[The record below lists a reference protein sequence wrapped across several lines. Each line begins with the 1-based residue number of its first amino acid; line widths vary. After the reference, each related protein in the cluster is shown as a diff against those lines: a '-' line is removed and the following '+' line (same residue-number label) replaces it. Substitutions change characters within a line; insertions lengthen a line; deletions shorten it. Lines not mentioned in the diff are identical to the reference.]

1 MKNILKPTRIHNNA
15 KSYMGKVNIGVPQ
28 GSILG
33 PLLFLLY
40 VNDLSNVSMKL
51 SFIQFADDTSIF
63 IKGGSLSEIALSMN
77 SEMKNVTEWLR
88 NNMLTLN
95 VTKTNYMIM
104 TTQRK
109 RYNNDECK
117 IIIDESIID
126 CVSVTFGES
135 IYRSDGH

>member
-1 MKNILKPTRIHNNA
+1 
-15 KSYMGKVNIGVPQ
+15 
-28 GSILG
+28 
-33 PLLFLLY
+33 
-40 VNDLSNVSMKL
+40 MKL

-104 TTQRK
+104 
-109 RYNNDECK
+109 
-117 IIIDESIID
+117 IIIDENI
-126 CVSVTFGES
+126 
-135 IYRSDGH
+135 IYRKICSVIFLNTNC

>member
-1 MKNILKPTRIHNNA
+1 MEWVKDYLSNRKQFVVYDNA
-15 KSYMGKVNIGVPQ
+15 KVYVGKVDIGVPQ

-63 IKGGSLSEIALSMN
+63 IKGGSLSEIAFSMN

-104 TTQRK
+104 TMQGK

-117 IIIDESIID
+117 S
-126 CVSVTFGES
+126 
-135 IYRSDGH
+135 

>member
-1 MKNILKPTRIHNNA
+1 
-15 KSYMGKVNIGVPQ
+15 
-28 GSILG
+28 
-33 PLLFLLY
+33 
-40 VNDLSNVSMKL
+40 MKL

-104 TTQRK
+104 IT
-109 RYNNDECK
+109 
-117 IIIDESIID
+117 IDENIID
-126 CVSVTFGES
+126 CVSDTKFLGIMLDDKLSWKLHINHIGNKVSKAIGILVKARRKLGIDSLVSLFNTLIKQYFP
-135 IYRSDGH
+135 IV